1 MKYCVL
7 FLLMLLYLSSIVF
20 GAVPIAR
27 YDFENNLNDAM
38 GVYNLTATGTITYDN
53 ADMQVGSY
61 SGV

>member
-1 MKYCVL
+1 MKYGGLVL
-7 FLLMLLYLSSIVF
+7 FMVLCLCSIAF